1 MNSGRESTP
10 HPGTRAGLASAGP
23 KRADDLASHSHTG
36 GEVSERTCAQ
46 FTWTLPAVNHL
57 QAYTRQYRTRPG
69 QVRKGRSLPLPG
81 PPRRREKRV
90 SSERGVSDSPAS
102 HLPRRRIP
110 TPPPVPAPATFTL
123 RTAAQV
129 MGQQKPPA
137 GGTRTLSRG
146 RPTARPRWA
155 GGRCPDS
162 WGALGLC
169 VLQERP
175 HAHVRRC
182 VRLPD
187 RFTDARSGLERGSR
201 VSRDVCAPQR
211 GRAVTRQG
219 TE

>member
-1 MNSGRESTP
+1 MNSGGESTP

-57 QAYTRQYRTRPG
+57 QAYTRRHRTRPG

-102 HLPRRRIP
+102 HLPWRRIP

-146 RPTARPRWA
+146 PPHRTPTLGGRTLPGFLGRARPVRPA
-155 GGRCPDS
+155 GK
-162 WGALGLC
+162 AT
-169 VLQERP
+169 RP
-175 HAHVRRC
+175 RPQMRATPGPLHRRAQW
-182 VRLPD
+182 P
-187 RFTDARSGLERGSR
+187 
-201 VSRDVCAPQR
+201 
-211 GRAVTRQG
+211 
-219 TE
+219 